1 MTEHSALFND
11 SGVIA
16 IWFFFLYR
24 INFIDIT
31 WQTWHMYKLN
41 KHIFK
46 HWKKEI
52 AFWDQTLHFNS
63 VLCLGVFFPWT
74 VCQAVVLPRTANAIL
89 QMIYDFH
96 VVSLN
101 TFIWISSYERCRHLS
116 DEIRLKSGLFSK
128 NMKLYD
134 TAKRSSWQTPWLSS
148 MQFIYTVM
156 HLMCSTNVTFNHPL
170 FVSIRHNVTHN
181 WHTLSLLSHCG
192 QRKKWLPFVSN
203 HGQKKKKD
211 CLYR

>member
-1 MTEHSALFND
+1 MGFHKSFFKTWFSGDIRGTSSIIVYSREKWLNIQLFSMTVGLLLFD
-11 SGVIA
+11 
-16 IWFFFLYR
+16 FFFLYR

-46 HWKKEI
+46 HWKKEL

-101 TFIWISSYERCRHLS
+101 TFIWISTVVMRGVVTCQ
-116 DEIRLKSGLFSK
+116 
-128 NMKLYD
+128 MKYD
-134 TAKRSSWQTPWLSS
+134 WKVDSSVKTWSS
-148 MQFIYTVM
+148 MIQQRDHPDRHHGCQACSLYT
-156 HLMCSTNVTFNHPL
+156 
-170 FVSIRHNVTHN
+170 R
-181 WHTLSLLSHCG
+181 
-192 QRKKWLPFVSN
+192 
-203 HGQKKKKD
+203 
-211 CLYR
+211 